1 MRQSAG
7 MCPLGSAVILLLV
20 ALLAGC
26 AGLGERRDSPAE
38 IIDPGGEAVEPGG
51 ATVEP
56 GGATVGPGGQ
66 GASGTGPV
74 NADPAHAGDAPPRQ
88 TTGGNPADSA
98 RSGLVAQA
106 LAARVSG
113 NSSRAIA
120 LLERA
125 QRIDP
130 DNGRLYLELARTHY
144 AAGNAA
150 QGRATAERGLLY
162 CRHTECAELRALM
175 P

>member
-1 MRQSAG
+1 MRQFAG
-7 MCPLGSAVILLLV
+7 MCPAGSAVILLLV
-20 ALLAGC
+20 TMLAGC
-26 AGLGERRDSPAE
+26 AGLGEGRDSPAE
-38 IIDPGGEAVEPGG
+38 IVDPSGEVVEPGG
-51 ATVEP
+51 EIVEP
-56 GGATVGPGGQ
+56 GGP

-74 NADPAHAGDAPPRQ
+74 ESDPAPAAGVPPRQ
-88 TTGGNPADSA
+88 TTGGTLADSA
-98 RSGLVAQA
+98 RSSLVAQA
-106 LAARVSG
+106 LAARASG

-162 CRHTECAELRALM
+162 CQHTECAELRALM

>member
-1 MRQSAG
+1 MRQFAG
-7 MCPLGSAVILLLV
+7 MCPVGSAVILLL
-20 ALLAGC
+20 ATMLAGC
-26 AGLGERRDSPAE
+26 TGLGERRDSPAE
-38 IIDPGGEAVEPGG
+38 IIDRGGEAVEAGGPRAPGAG
-51 ATVEP
+51 
-56 GGATVGPGGQ
+56 
-66 GASGTGPV
+66 SLKS
-74 NADPAHAGDAPPRQ
+74 DPAPAGDAPPRQ
-88 TTGGNPADSA
+88 TIGVTPADSA
-98 RSGLVAQA
+98 RSSLVAEA
-106 LAARVSG
+106 LAARAAG
-113 NSSRAIA
+113 DSSRAIA

-162 CRHTECAELRALM
+162 CQHTECAELRALM